1 MVVPVAGGS
10 SDLYCGFKGGSNAR
24 IILDTKG
31 NPKLH
36 PKTQAPL
43 IDNQSKSVD
52 KTVNLMDLI
61 NDIGGII
68 NSLIQF

>member
-24 IILDTKG
+24 QILDING

-43 IDNQSKSVD
+43 IDNQSSVD